1 MKITEAPTKLFRSFN
16 GLEARTITTRSGQT
30 FEICTIKRYS
40 GNLVT
45 TANKNDVEDS
55 GACIVSHVGET
66 FLYVNHGKVRCTEKT
81 VIAAHFEA
89 LELFEAKIK
98 ETPLV
103 EIKNEVPEVGDI
115 LFLDGYSCYK
125 GSTGNKWI
133 IYNICKNGRSYDCIE
148 MDTLELRV
156 KDYVRPFS
164 KKLGIGVYFE
174 KGHNMSAFGIDSEK
188 LAQMLIDA
196 KEVKKVADEKK
207 RIENEAA
214 KKASEENAEYLAQF
228 IQADRR
234 KTTSIIKSHC
244 LKTWPISKIDVSTE
258 VYSDGSSMDVTYYAP
273 QKIEALESFIDN
285 FQYGHVDG
293 MQDMYEYSN
302 SQDIIVAG
310 HILQQYKYVRVE
322 FEESEEPIK
331 NEFKKPEGE
340 LIDWD
345 TIFDEPAPE
354 KTEAFEIVKT
364 KHTLKGFDL
373 WVVKLVDRV
382 SKDAFNDLLNTAKK
396 FGGWYSAFNKNGAIA
411 GFQFKS
417 EESANEFTVN
427 II

>member
-1 MKITEAPTKLFRSFN
+1 MKITETPTKLFRSFN
-16 GLEARTITTRSGQT
+16 GLEASTITTRSGQT
-30 FEICTIKRYS
+30 FEICTLKRYS

-45 TANKNDVEDS
+45 TASKNDIEDS
-55 GACIVSHVGET
+55 GACLISQVGET

-81 VIAAHFEA
+81 VMASHLEA

-98 ETPLV
+98 ETPLIEV
-103 EIKNEVPEVGDI
+103 KNEVPEIGDI
-115 LFLDGYSCYK
+115 LFLDSNSSYK

-133 IYNICKNGRSYDCIE
+133 IYKIRENGRSFDCIE

-164 KKLGIGVYFE
+164 KKFGIGIYFE
-174 KGHNMSAFGIDSEK
+174 KGYNMSAFGIDSEK

-196 KEVKKVADEKK
+196 QEVKKVADEKK
-207 RIENEAA
+207 RVGDEAA
-214 KKASEENAEYLAQF
+214 RKASEERSAYLAQF
-228 IQADRR
+228 TRADRR
-234 KTTSIIKSHC
+234 KTTNIIKAHC
-244 LKTWPISKIDVSTE
+244 LKTWPISKIDVSTD
-258 VYSDGSSMDVTYYAP
+258 VYSGGSSMDVTYFAP
-273 QKIEALESFIDN
+273 EKIEALESFIDN
-285 FQYGHVDG
+285 FQYGHFDG
-293 MQDMYEYSN
+293 MQDLYEYSN
-302 SQDIIVAG
+302 SQDIIVDG
-310 HILQQYKYVRVE
+310 HILQQYKYVGCKYVE
-322 FEESEEPIK
+322 SDEPIK
-331 NEFKKPEGE
+331 NEPKKPEGE
-340 LIDWD
+340 IIDWD
-345 TIFDEPAPE
+345 TIFDEPVQE

-382 SKDAFNDLLNTAKK
+382 SKDAFNDLLSTAKK

-427 II
+427 LI